1 MPLHASGTRRI
12 FSASIKNG
20 GTNAAVVKTALL
32 QYNWPQSN
40 YDKRFHTAQPIV
52 ATTRQISQKVPSII
66 IP

>member
-1 MPLHASGTRRI
+1 MDEAFFFDT
-12 FSASIKNG
+12 IKNG
-20 GTNAAVVKTALL
+20 GTNAAVNKTALL
-32 QYNWPQSN
+32 QYNLPQLN

>member
-20 GTNAAVVKTALL
+20 GTNAAVNKTAPL
-32 QYNWPQSN
+32 QYNLPQLN
-40 YDKRFHTAQPIV
+40 YDKRFHTAQLIV